1 MLIANRIIG
10 SCTLVFAGW
19 FGHSGN
25 ADAAPW
31 AEPND
36 RALRHAVELLRDT
49 QLLPGPIATWPIPW
63 PVLSEALHSIST
75 KELSSQQLQA
85 IAYLKDAVKQADKTK
100 LSSTL
105 KGASKLKSL
114 GGFADSQHDQASA
127 RIGLEAMGDI
137 FAANLSVTYIDDPAD
152 EAAWRAD
159 QSYIAARL
167 GNWGVGVGAIDRY
180 WGPSW
185 QSSLILSTNARPSPG
200 LFIQRLSPDAFES
213 PLLSWL
219 GPWQLTTFI
228 NQLERERDQ
237 SQAKLWGLR
246 IGHSPLPYLELGYS
260 RTAMFGGG
268 DRPES
273 LGVFKDL
280 LLGKDNRGG
289 SGIADDASN
298 EPGNQLAGFDW
309 RASLHWRSFSGAWYG
324 QIIGEDESGG
334 TPSRNLGSMG
344 VELAGEW
351 AGISQRVWIEGS
363 NTLMRFASEGM
374 PNGAYEH
381 GIYTNGYR
389 HHGRSMGASSDNDS
403 QVYTIGGL
411 LALESG
417 DLINWR
423 ISKAYLNTDGSN
435 APAPAGNPLTD
446 DAISLALVEAS
457 YRHDLTEALQI
468 MIGAQYLEK
477 PIDTRWGPQDS
488 NLYLTIKNY
497 W

>member
-10 SCTLVFAGW
+10 TCTLVVAGW
-19 FGHSGN
+19 LSHPGF
-25 ADAAPW
+25 AIAAPW

-36 RALRHAVELLRDT
+36 RALRHAVALLRDT

-63 PVLSEALHSIST
+63 PVLSEALQSVST
-75 KELSSQQLQA
+75 KELSNQQLQA
-85 IAYLKDAVKQADKTK
+85 IAYLKEAVKQADKTK

-105 KGASKLKSL
+105 AVASKFKSL
-114 GGFADSQHDQASA
+114 GGFADSQNDKASA
-127 RIGLEAMGDI
+127 SIGLEAMGDI
-137 FAANLSVTYIDDPAD
+137 FAANLSLTYVDDPVD
-152 EAAWRAD
+152 EANWRAD
-159 QSYIAARL
+159 HSYIAARL

-200 LFIQRLSPDAFES
+200 LFIQRLSPDAFET

-228 NQLERERDQ
+228 NQLERKRDQ
-237 SQAKLWGLR
+237 SQAKFWGLR
-246 IGHSPLPYLELGYS
+246 ISHSPLPYLELGYS

-280 LLGKDNRGG
+280 LLGRDNRGG

-298 EPGNQLAGFDW
+298 EPGNQLAGLDW
-309 RASLHWRSFSGAWYG
+309 RASAHWGSFSGAWYG

-344 VELAGEW
+344 LELSGEV
-351 AGISQRVWIEGS
+351 AGISQRIWIEGS
-363 NTLMRFASEGM
+363 NSLMRFASEGM

-381 GIYTNGYR
+381 AIYTNGYR
-389 HHGRSMGASSDNDS
+389 YYGRSIGASSDNDS
-403 QVYTIGGL
+403 QVYTVGGL
-411 LALESG
+411 VALESG

-423 ISKAYLNTDGSN
+423 ISKAYLNSDDGN
-435 APAPAGNPLTD
+435 APAPSGNPLAD
-446 DAISLALVEAS
+446 HANSLAIIEAN
-457 YRHDLTEALQI
+457 YRRDLTDTMQI
-468 MIGAQYLEK
+468 LIGAQYLEK
-477 PIDTRWGPQDS
+477 PIETRWGPQDS
-488 NLYLTIKNY
+488 NLYITIKSY